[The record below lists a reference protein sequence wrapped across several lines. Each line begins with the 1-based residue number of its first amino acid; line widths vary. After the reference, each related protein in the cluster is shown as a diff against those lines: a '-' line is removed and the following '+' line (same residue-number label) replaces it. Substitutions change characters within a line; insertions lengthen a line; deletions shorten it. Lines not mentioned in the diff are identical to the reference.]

1 MLTLVVIVLDGLVYS
16 SWLFIVAVGLTL
28 IYGVLRIV
36 NVAHGSF
43 YALGAYV
50 MASAAGYYFA
60 RGLPPQAN
68 YLIIP
73 LAALVVGLVVGLP
86 LERGLLRF
94 FYGRDQVVLVLV
106 TYAAFLVLEDATK
119 LVWGVDPYYA
129 VEPYRLLGTLSVGGL
144 PYAVYD
150 LCLIGVAGGL
160 GAVLWWGLNRTRNGK
175 LLGAVIHDRE
185 MSEAFGV
192 NVTPIFTA
200 TFVLGAMLGALGG
213 ALTAPEISVVP
224 GVGAEVIV
232 LAFAV
237 VVTGGLGS
245 VVGAML
251 GALIVGMARAAVIH
265 LAPSVELFVV
275 YLVMAVVLALRPQGL
290 FAPAAARKI

>member
-1 MLTLVVIVLDGLVYS
+1 MLTVLSIVLDGLVYS
-16 SWLFIVAVGLTL
+16 SWLFIVSVGLTL
-28 IYGVLRIV
+28 VYGVMRIV

-43 YALGAYV
+43 YALGAYL

-60 RGLPPQAN
+60 RGLPPAGV
-68 YLIIP
+68 YVLIP
-73 LAALVVGLVVGLP
+73 LAAALIGLSVGLT

-94 FYGRDQVVLVLV
+94 FYGRKEIVLVLV
-106 TYAAFLVLEDATK
+106 TYAVFLILEDVIK

-129 VEPYRLLGTLSVGGL
+129 ADPYRLLGTVDIGGL

-150 LCLIGVAGGL
+150 LCLIGAAGAL
-160 GAVLWWGLNRTRNGK
+160 GALLWWGLNRARLGR
-175 LLGAVIHDRE
+175 LLVAVIHDRE
-185 MSEAFGV
+185 MSVAMGV
-192 NVTPIFTA
+192 NVTPIFAA
-200 TFVLGAMLGALGG
+200 TFVLGAALGALGG

-245 VVGAML
+245 IAGAGL
-251 GALIVGMARAAVIH
+251 GALIVGLARAAVIH
-265 LAPSVELFVV
+265 LVPSIELFVV
-275 YLVMAVVLALRPQGL
+275 YVVMAAVLALRPQGL
-290 FAPAAARKI
+290 FAAAAVRKI

>member
-1 MLTLVVIVLDGLVYS
+1 MLTVLSIVLDGLVYS
-16 SWLFIVAVGLTL
+16 SWLFIVSVGLTL
-28 IYGVLRIV
+28 VYGVMRIV

-43 YALGAYV
+43 YALGAYL

-60 RGLPPQAN
+60 RGLT
-68 YLIIP
+68 
-73 LAALVVGLVVGLP
+73 

-94 FYGRDQVVLVLV
+94 FYGRKEIVLVLV
-106 TYAAFLVLEDATK
+106 TYAVFLILEDVIK

-129 VEPYRLLGTLSVGGL
+129 ADPYRLLGTVDIGGL

-150 LCLIGVAGGL
+150 LCLIGAAGAL
-160 GAVLWWGLNRTRNGK
+160 GALLWWGLNRARLGR
-175 LLGAVIHDRE
+175 LWGAVIHDRE
-185 MSEAFGV
+185 MSVAMGV
-192 NVTPIFTA
+192 NVTPIFAA
-200 TFVLGAMLGALGG
+200 TFVLGAALGALGG

-245 VVGAML
+245 IAGAGL
-251 GALIVGMARAAVIH
+251 GALIVGLARAAVIH
-265 LAPSVELFVV
+265 LVPSIELFVV
-275 YLVMAVVLALRPQGL
+275 YVVMAAVLALRPQGL
-290 FAPAAARKI
+290 FAAAAVRKI